1 MLLVCSGD
9 DTYRSLER
17 AHELEAAFRSKY
29 DPSGSSVDRLPSGKE
44 GVGALLSALAAASL
58 FAPRRFL
65 RVDGLLTSV
74 PKDRLAAVVQS
85 LERDVEATI
94 VVTVEEG
101 ELAEKVLKP
110 FKSLPKFNQY
120 DFPPLP
126 PTQFQ
131 KWCADFAAK
140 QSVKDARAVKLIA
153 DASQGDTWLF
163 VNEFQKW
170 KAGGEIAVASGK
182 EPSVY
187 DAIDQ
192 LLMSRLDSWTT
203 LRRFDDANAVTAT
216 MVNQAR
222 SLVLAQSGCTTGIHP
237 YVAQKLS
244 RMKVADAPAVYA
256 KLATAFAWSRT
267 GQASAEE
274 AVDVLG

>member
-1 MLLVCSGD
+1 M
-9 DTYRSLER
+9 
-17 AHELEAAFRSKY
+17 
-29 DPSGSSVDRLPSGKE
+29 
-44 GVGALLSALAAASL
+44 SALAAASL

-192 LLMSRLDSWTT
+192 LLMSRLDRWTT

-222 SLVLAQSGCTTGIHP
+222 SLVPRNQAAQ
-237 YVAQKLS
+237 
-244 RMKVADAPAVYA
+244 PASTHTWLKNYPA
-256 KLATAFAWSRT
+256 
-267 GQASAEE
+267 
-274 AVDVLG
+274 

>member
-9 DTYRSLER
+9 DSYRALEKAR
-17 AHELEAAFRSKY
+17 DLEAAFKLKY
-29 DPSGSSVDRLPSGKE
+29 DPSGSAIDHLRSGKD
-44 GVGALLSALAAASL
+44 GVDALLSALATSSL
-58 FAPRRFL
+58 FAPRRFF
-65 RVDGLLTSV
+65 RIDGLLSSC
-74 PKDRLAAVVQS
+74 PKDKQKALVQS
-85 LERDVEATI
+85 LERDADATI

-120 DFPPLP
+120 DFPPLSP
-126 PTQFQ
+126 AQFQ

-140 QSVKDARAVKLIA
+140 QGVKDARAVRLIA

-170 KAGGEIAVASGK
+170 KAGGEVAAATGK

-187 DAIDQ
+187 DAIDR
-192 LLMSRLDSWTT
+192 LLMSSPDRWTT

-222 SLVLAQSGCTTGIHP
+222 SLVLARSGQASGLHP

-244 RMKVADAPAVYA
+244 RMSVADPSSVYIR
-256 KLATAFAWSRT
+256 LATAFAWSRT